1 MVAEPARVGLLVTLW
16 FKWCLLT
23 VNDANSK
30 MIKSFIIAKMTAV
43 LSKQSLTLINTTIY
57 VCDDICHDL
66 ISYFKLISIINILW
80 PQIPCIFLKTLKLKI
95 YSPSI
100 FSMGHLDLFQFMV
113 LFDNVWRPS
122 KTFIC
127 DCDASRR
134 ISTSS
139 SLLYWLVMKR
149 EESLRDLL
157 KSKPM

>member
-1 MVAEPARVGLLVTLW
+1 MVVVVT
-16 FKWCLLT
+16 
-23 VNDANSK
+23 VHDATICKPNSK

-113 LFDNVWRPS
+113 LFDNV
-122 KTFIC
+122 
-127 DCDASRR
+127 
-134 ISTSS
+134 
-139 SLLYWLVMKR
+139 
-149 EESLRDLL
+149 
-157 KSKPM
+157 